1 MVSGG
6 FRIGAWD
13 YLKFKHITP
22 LTGKE
27 GEIIPA
33 KMVIYAGEPEEYY
46 CFITV
51 EAKDNEYIIRA
62 RLQEKESEIQIMK
75 GQIAMLTESHKDI
88 LQCLKYPQ
96 RLTQILNE
104 K

>member
-27 GEIIPA
+27 GEIIAA
-33 KMVIYAGEPEEYY
+33 KMVIYVGEPEEYY

-51 EAKDNEYIIRA
+51 EAYNSIKVW
-62 RLQEKESEIQIMK
+62 M
-75 GQIAMLTESHKDI
+75 
-88 LQCLKYPQ
+88 
-96 RLTQILNE
+96 
-104 K
+104 